1 MEEMYVNLI
10 LKGRR
15 SFEEVPVEVKEK
27 VRELLIVIGRE
38 DLITV

>member
-27 VRELLIVIGRE
+27 VRELLIEIGRE